1 MCIAPL
7 ISYGNGIG
15 CKERGFT
22 EVYNRLGDEDFVGN
36 VLRLSGRPYAS
47 EGIPG
52 EPSKS
57 QILGYWIHSFS
68 APSVEAFLTNLPQ
81 AQEKNARAAFGGFPP
96 PSFTPQAGVERI
108 ARNFALGLSHAT

>member
-15 CKERGFT
+15 CKGRGFT
-22 EVYNRLGDEDFVGN
+22 EVYGRLGDEDFVGN

-52 EPSKS
+52 D
-57 QILGYWIHSFS
+57 
-68 APSVEAFLTNLPQ
+68 
-81 AQEKNARAAFGGFPP
+81 
-96 PSFTPQAGVERI
+96 
-108 ARNFALGLSHAT
+108 